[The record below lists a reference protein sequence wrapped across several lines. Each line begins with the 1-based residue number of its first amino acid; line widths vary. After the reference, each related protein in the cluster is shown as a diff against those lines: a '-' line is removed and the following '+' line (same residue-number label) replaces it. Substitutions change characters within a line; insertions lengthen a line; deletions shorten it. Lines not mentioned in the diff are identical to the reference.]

1 MQDPVT
7 DSQMQGREQIGGQQQ
22 AQPVLAQRLGGGFL
36 CGGYVEHGAILR
48 QQRSAIT
55 ASKSAQRRLHAANI
69 IAARARIVWAEG

>member
-22 AQPVLAQRLGGGFL
+22 AQPVLAERLGGGFL
-36 CGGYVEHGAILR
+36 CGGNGEHGAILL
-48 QQRSAIT
+48 QCLSPTT

-69 IAARARIVWAEG
+69 IAARAGIAGAEG